1 MTQAGSALL
10 LGADRALYQG
20 ELPTTSWHRHA
31 SPVLLLG
38 LSGRFALQWRHG
50 PEVQQHSC
58 HSALVAAG
66 VDHVLDPAGE
76 SVAAIYL
83 EPDSAEARS
92 LRGHFNAQGEV
103 MFDVAHPVRTRAHTD
118 TRLSSFDLPAL
129 LTLACPPATL
139 VDARVARSLQRLR
152 HPATA
157 AWRRTALAASVH
169 LSASRFNHL
178 FSSEMGVSFRSY
190 RVWSQVRAAV
200 AALGSNPT
208 LTRAALDAGFAD
220 SAHFSRM
227 FRQALGLTPSSVLRP
242 LRKVTLLR

>member
-1 MTQAGSALL
+1 MTRSGSSLV

-20 ELPTTSWHRHA
+20 DLPSTTWHCHA

-38 LSGRFALQWRHG
+38 LSGRFVLHLRHKHHD
-50 PEVQQHSC
+50 ERHTC
-58 HSALVAAG
+58 HSALVGSGVEHVMDAAG
-66 VDHVLDPAGE
+66 E
-76 SVAAIYL
+76 EVAAIYL

-92 LRGHFNAQGEV
+92 LGQHFRALGGV
-103 MFDVAHPVRTRAHTD
+103 IFDIATPVRTRATTQ

-129 LTLACPPATL
+129 VTLRWQAAAPI
-139 VDARVARSLQRLR
+139 DRRVARSLQHLR
-152 HPATA
+152 NP
-157 AWRRTALAASVH
+157 ALADHRRDTVAANVH

-190 RVWSQVRAAV
+190 RVWSQVRAAI
-200 AALGSNPT
+200 AAMGSNPS
-208 LTRAALDAGFAD
+208 LTRAALDAGFVD

-242 LRKVTLLR
+242 LRELSLLR